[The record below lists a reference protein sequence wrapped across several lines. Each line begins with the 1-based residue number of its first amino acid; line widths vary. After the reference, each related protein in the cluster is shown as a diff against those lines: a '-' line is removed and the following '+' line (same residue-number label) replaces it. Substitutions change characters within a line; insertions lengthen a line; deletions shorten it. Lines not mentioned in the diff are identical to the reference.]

1 MTLSIH
7 KRTELRRK
15 PVPRY
20 DGFTPA
26 SANASAAARGSSRK
40 TDTKPEVVLR
50 QALWRAGL
58 RYRKNVAELPG
69 KPDIVF
75 KGARTVVFCDGD
87 FWHGKDW
94 SKRRNKLLHGA
105 NPGYWVAKIE
115 RNMGRDREI
124 TERLKKDGWSVLRLW
139 ESEVQRELDRV
150 VASVIYAVRRG
161 SA

>member
-1 MTLSIH
+1 MKTT
-7 KRTELRRK
+7 K
-15 PVPRY
+15 
-20 DGFTPA
+20 A
-26 SANASAAARGSSRK
+26 SWLQEVRQSHTARVYGR
-40 TDTKPEVVLR
+40 D
-50 QALWRAGL
+50 
-58 RYRKNVAELPG
+58 N
-69 KPDIVF
+69 
-75 KGARTVVFCDGD
+75 
-87 FWHGKDW
+87 W